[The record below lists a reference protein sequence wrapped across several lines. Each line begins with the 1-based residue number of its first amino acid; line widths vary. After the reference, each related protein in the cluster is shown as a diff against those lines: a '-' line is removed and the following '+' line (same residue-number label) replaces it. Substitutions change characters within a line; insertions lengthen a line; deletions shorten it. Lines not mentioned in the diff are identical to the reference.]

1 MRVLLSGVQA
11 LLAGVAAHA
20 GTVDEP
26 YADAGAWQITTANH
40 QACLMQSSYV
50 IKHNGDEQTLVVFY
64 DAKRNGAV
72 LGWGT
77 RKPKLPPLSASLDF
91 ELSFTPK
98 GKARIISWGNQ
109 TFRIDKAADEYRYTH
124 VFNGADGDRLLRD
137 LASSDTVALS
147 LGPVLMMTLPLDASA
162 AVAKLRECSSRL
174 AP

>member
-1 MRVLLSGVQA
+1 MRVLLSGVHA

-77 RKPKLPPLSASLDF
+77 RKPSFRRSARLSTSSSL
-91 ELSFTPK
+91 SP
-98 GKARIISWGNQ
+98 
-109 TFRIDKAADEYRYTH
+109 RYTH

-147 LGPVLMMTLPLDASA
+147 LGPVLMMTLPIDASA
-162 AVAKLRECSSRL
+162 GVAKLRECSSRL